1 MPWVAA
7 AATVPT
13 TIVVIALDQAALLPA
28 SSIFF
33 YDRNYLFFMLMIF
46 NTFIFLNLN
55 KVKTQ
60 LAFPF
65 VPIGK
70 PKLRHVD
77 FASIKN
83 SLIFNSSAF
92 SGNARVKMKRNG

>member
-13 TIVVIALDQAALLPA
+13 TIVVIALDQAAFLPA

-55 KVKTQ
+55 KV
-60 LAFPF
+60 
-65 VPIGK
+65 
-70 PKLRHVD
+70 
-77 FASIKN
+77 
-83 SLIFNSSAF
+83 
-92 SGNARVKMKRNG
+92 